1 MPPHLPPYPSGG
13 NGPPNAPGSR
23 THRPPIAHP
32 WLHAL
37 WPTIAQ
43 AATARHISAP
53 TQTSTWH
60 IPLASSC
67 GYLCEAPARDAR
79 HGGLG
84 HRLPHLSIA
93 KALSIPKYEPRA
105 RQQLSAE
112 SPAAPRQ
119 PRTYPC
125 GGNAPPNAP
134 EGRAHRPPTAHL
146 RLHAPWLAVAWWW
159 KRDLAV
165 ARSPNQRDTH
175 VCTHPPCASA
185 QYGGP
190 DRTTAR
196 WGPDIPIFHRQKNLT
211 SGHQIAGVWKE
222 APLTLRKVR

>member
-43 AATARHISAP
+43 TATARHISAP

-84 HRLPHLSIA
+84 HRLPHLSIV
-93 KALSIPKYEPRA
+93 KALSTLGHFLVSISKEPR
-105 RQQLSAE
+105 
-112 SPAAPRQ
+112 
-119 PRTYPC
+119 
-125 GGNAPPNAP
+125 
-134 EGRAHRPPTAHL
+134 
-146 RLHAPWLAVAWWW
+146 
-159 KRDLAV
+159 
-165 ARSPNQRDTH
+165 
-175 VCTHPPCASA
+175 
-185 QYGGP
+185 
-190 DRTTAR
+190 
-196 WGPDIPIFHRQKNLT
+196 F
-211 SGHQIAGVWKE
+211 
-222 APLTLRKVR
+222 APLSFGSSDFTKSEKPRDFQQFRRKTLREGSEKPGS